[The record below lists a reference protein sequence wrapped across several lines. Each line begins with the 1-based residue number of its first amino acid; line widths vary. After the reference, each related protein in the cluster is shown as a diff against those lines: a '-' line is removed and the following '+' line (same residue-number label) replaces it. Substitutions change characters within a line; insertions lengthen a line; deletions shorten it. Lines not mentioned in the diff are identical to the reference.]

1 MEAGLNISYAVSF
14 IAGFLLF
21 FSPCILPLIPSYIS
35 YLTGIS
41 FKELSGELNVAGG
54 KQIRTFTVIHSLL
67 FILGFSIIFVMLG
80 MTVTF
85 MGRFLLEY
93 QLILKKAGAILIIFF
108 GFVIA
113 GVFKIGIL
121 QREKK
126 IAYRK
131 KGISYLGSL
140 LVGVTFA
147 LAWTPCV
154 GPVLGSILIYAS
166 STANIRLGFRLLS
179 IFSLGLAIPFFV
191 SSLLVNSFLLYFKKI
206 KNYMKWVNIIAGI
219 ILVIFG
225 IIILCGNVHAQQPTY
240 EKAIDFRL
248 DDINGNAVRL
258 SDYSGKVI
266 ILNFFATWCPPCRVE
281 IPDFNEISAEYENE
295 VEIIAINIG
304 RESISKVKDFAK
316 RYNLRFIIAMD
327 DGEVSRLY
335 GPIRAIPVTFIIDK
349 NFGIARKY
357 IGSRSKE
364 VFVRDIKELDGN

>member
-1 MEAGLNISYAVSF
+1 MEAGLNISYVVSF

-41 FKELSGELNVAGG
+41 FKELSGDLNVAEQ
-54 KQIRTFTVIHSLL
+54 KQIRTVTIIHSLL
-67 FILGFSIIFVMLG
+67 FILGFSVIFVTLG

-85 MGRFLLEY
+85 MGRLLLEY
-93 QLILKKAGAILIIFF
+93 QPILKKAGAVLIIFF
-108 GFVIA
+108 GFIIA
-113 GVFKIGIL
+113 GAFRIGIL

-131 KGISYLGSL
+131 KGISYLGSF

-147 LAWTPCV
+147 FAWTPCV
-154 GPVLGSILIYAS
+154 GPILGSILIYAS

-179 IFSLGLAIPFFV
+179 IFSLGLATPFFV
-191 SSLLVNSFLLYFKKI
+191 SSLLVNSFLLYFKRI

-219 ILVIFG
+219 ILIIFG
-225 IIILCGNVHAQQPTY
+225 ITILCGNAHAQQSMY
-240 EKAIDFRL
+240 GKAIDFRL

-258 SDYSGKVI
+258 FDYSGKVI
-266 ILNFFATWCPPCRVE
+266 ILNFFATWCPPCRTE
-281 IPDFNEISAEYENE
+281 MPDFNEISDEYENE
-295 VEIIAINIG
+295 VEVIAVNVG
-304 RESISKVKDFAK
+304 RESLSKVKDFA
-316 RYNLRFIIAMD
+316 REYNLRFIIAMD

-335 GPIRAIPVTFIIDK
+335 GPIRAIPVTFVIDK

-357 IGSRSKE
+357 IGARSKE
-364 VFVRDIKELDGN
+364 AFVRDIEQLKGG